1 MNKYIRFNLAL
12 VRALRGKLTQR
23 DIAQATGLSQKTLSA
38 LETGASKGI
47 DFATLA
53 KLCDF
58 LRCTPNDLLIV
69 EEEIEDLQPSADSM
83 AKAEEIIARGLKKA
97 MQAPE
102 QTPEEIWAE
111 FELLRK
117 KMQAQAQE
125 SEQRGGRKL
134 QSA

>member
-12 VRALRGKLTQR
+12 VRAHRGKLTQR

-58 LRCTPNDLLIV
+58 LKCTPNELLLV
-69 EEEIEDLQPSADSM
+69 EEEVEDVQPSADSL

-111 FELLRK
+111 FDSLRK
-117 KMQAQAQE
+117 KMQGQAQE
-125 SEQRGGRKL
+125 SEKRGGHKP